1 MSRNFGLSFEKLSDR
16 TAHGGVTPSG
26 PRHSAG
32 AHADS
37 NVIKFQSPG
46 GAAPSGHRSDSR
58 ASQPALFLPHRP
70 ALKRGPIA
78 QALIDIFAVAPN
90 VNARCESSSMKS
102 PLLIRIM
109 WQRLKLWFARLRSG
123 RK

>member
-1 MSRNFGLSFEKLSDR
+1 MSRNFGISFEKLSDR
-16 TAHGGVTPSG
+16 TDLGAKHPSG

-46 GAAPSGHRSDSR
+46 GAAPSGRRSDSR
-58 ASQPALFLPHRP
+58 ASQPALFLREP

-78 QALIDIFAVAPN
+78 QALIDIFAVAVVGFLAGLAGLAVAIPFF
-90 VNARCESSSMKS
+90 VAG
-102 PLLIRIM
+102 LLLF
-109 WQRLKLWFARLRSG
+109 WN
-123 RK
+123 